1 MPQIFL
7 FKYRTNF
14 RFQDVITSGGSVL
27 ETAEILQKEGLIV
40 EDVVV
45 FLDREQG
52 GRGNLE
58 NNGVRVHSVTT
69 VTDMLNIL
77 YMAGRIDIK
86 RKIEV
91 ETFMKQT
98 QVKLPI

>member
-1 MPQIFL
+1 M
-7 FKYRTNF
+7 
-14 RFQDVITSGGSVL
+14 ITSGGSVL

-58 NNGVRVHSVTT
+58 NNGIKVHSVTT

-77 YMAGRIDIK
+77 YMAGRNHHYRNVPKGYIDAC
-86 RKIEV
+86 EAMMEDV
-91 ETFMKQT
+91 LDGP
-98 QVKLPI
+98 VD

>member
-7 FKYRTNF
+7 FK
-14 RFQDVITSGGSVL
+14 FQDVITSGGSVL

-58 NNGVRVHSVTT
+58 NNGIKVHSVTT